1 MNELQWKPFDSVT
14 FVDMLKKIGF
24 FEKYRASRILET
36 QMRKE
41 NVSRRR
47 ERVISL
53 TFMDASIDMSCCYS
67 QNISETES
75 FIVSRYKRTEDSVSS
90 SEFKQIRK
98 CSVVSCCAFQIT
110 NCKLRSNNQCVK
122 TYN

>member
-1 MNELQWKPFDSVT
+1 METVWFRYMCRYVEENRFLREVSCEQ
-14 FVDMLKKIGF
+14 
-24 FEKYRASRILET
+24 ILET

-67 QNISETES
+67 QNICETKS
-75 FIVSRYKRTEDSVSS
+75 FIVSRYKRTEDDVFSL
-90 SEFKQIRK
+90 EFKQIRK
-98 CSVVSCCAFQIT
+98 CSVVSCCAF
-110 NCKLRSNNQCVK
+110 
-122 TYN
+122 